1 MTSLPELQEVGG
13 CPSMSSLALCSEAG
27 PSHMQPWAY
36 SGIMAKA
43 PNQHCLL
50 GEIPCFRSC
59 PIFYSAASPCR
70 DTGTTMPR
78 AAVLGAG
85 PVIP

>member
-59 PIFYSAASPCR
+59 PNLLLCCFSLQGHRHNHA
-70 DTGTTMPR
+70 
-78 AAVLGAG
+78 
-85 PVIP
+85 